1 MLVAHICANKL
12 PGMIGLRRKTVF
24 YGGMSMDYVMS
35 FAILGMSVLNL
46 ILSILEYQQRKKK

>member
-1 MLVAHICANKL
+1 
-12 PGMIGLRRKTVF
+12 
-24 YGGMSMDYVMS
+24 MDYVMS